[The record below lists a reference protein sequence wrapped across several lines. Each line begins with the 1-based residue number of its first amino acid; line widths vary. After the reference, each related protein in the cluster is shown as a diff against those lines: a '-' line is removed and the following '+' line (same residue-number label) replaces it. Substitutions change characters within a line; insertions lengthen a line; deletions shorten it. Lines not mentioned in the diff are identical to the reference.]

1 MGLFLLMGG
10 TSCTEK
16 EDLNTDPGT
25 GEVIAVDQCIADY
38 NANIEVY
45 QQLAAGKSSVID
57 CLQEGEKYRLV
68 LSDRSSV
75 TAYAAA
81 EAPADIPVFGIDAQG
96 YWIYSLEGERETLTD
111 LKGEP
116 VAALPKTGKG
126 VMTPQLKLSEE
137 AFWMVSFNGLQW
149 KPLSKAPVT
158 DLNGKRAAD
167 FAFYRNIEL
176 NTVTGEINLY
186 PQLGEYAVQGI
197 SEYMNTTLA
206 WRKYVMQAEDNVLLD
221 FSYAGYKHGEV
232 APPEAASLGYKV
244 IDMQEEMNRRKLSAR
259 ETLIQVLQENKLNRD
274 PVTGKNQGNPN
285 AQIVIYFPAG
295 DYVLHDDSD
304 NTLVEGSSNTDLDS
318 KGNNTSSSIFIHGG
332 NLVIRGDGRGK
343 TRLIMATP
351 NLPTNPNVMYSSPD
365 MLSIKHNSEISKLCD
380 VVSDAEKGSF
390 SVEVSAPELIQ
401 VGDWVCL
408 HLKNNNAEL
417 VAQELKPYAWES
429 TMGNIAKEG
438 VQVRDFHQVVAKKG
452 NALVF
457 KEPIMHEVE
466 KKWGWEICKYPH
478 YENVGVED
486 LTFVG
491 YAKPDFRHHGNWRD
505 DGAYKPISMSR
516 LTNSWI
522 RRVDFESVSEALS
535 IISSA
540 NVSAYD
546 VNITGNRGHAAMR
559 SAGSSRVFIGAV
571 TDRTQG
577 PLVSNPGR
585 IDPEAGQYH
594 ACGVSK
600 QSMGAVIWNVKW
612 GLDACFEAHATQPRA
627 TLIDR
632 CSGGFHQSR
641 QGGDADQVPNHLN
654 DLVIWNMHTE
664 REPEI
669 ASNGNR
675 PANGEYDWW
684 RSGWKYWKILPPVIV
699 GYHGEPV
706 RFVQEQVRLDES
718 HGTKVEPESLYEA
731 QLKLR
736 LGYVPA
742 WLNELK

>member
-38 NANIEVY
+38 NANIEAY
-45 QQLAAGKSSVID
+45 QQLAARKSSVID

-68 LSDRSSV
+68 LSDRLSV

-81 EAPADIPVFGIDAQG
+81 EVPADIPVFGIDAQG

-176 NTVTGEINLY
+176 NTVTGEINLH

-285 AQIVIYFPAG
+285 AKIVIYFPAG

-365 MLSIKHNSEISKLCD
+365 MLS
-380 VVSDAEKGSF
+380 
-390 SVEVSAPELIQ
+390 
-401 VGDWVCL
+401 GD
-408 HLKNNNAEL
+408 
-417 VAQELKPYAWES
+417 
-429 TMGNIAKEG
+429 G
-438 VQVRDFHQVVAKKG
+438 
-452 NALVF
+452 
-457 KEPIMHEVE
+457 
-466 KKWGWEICKYPH
+466 
-478 YENVGVED
+478 
-486 LTFVG
+486 
-491 YAKPDFRHHGNWRD
+491 
-505 DGAYKPISMSR
+505 
-516 LTNSWI
+516 
-522 RRVDFESVSEALS
+522 
-535 IISSA
+535 
-540 NVSAYD
+540 
-546 VNITGNRGHAAMR
+546 R
-559 SAGSSRVFIGAV
+559 SGC
-571 TDRTQG
+571 Q
-577 PLVSNPGR
+577 
-585 IDPEAGQYH
+585 
-594 ACGVSK
+594 
-600 QSMGAVIWNVKW
+600 W
-612 GLDACFEAHATQPRA
+612 
-627 TLIDR
+627 
-632 CSGGFHQSR
+632 SGGHC
-641 QGGDADQVPNHLN
+641 
-654 DLVIWNMHTE
+654 I
-664 REPEI
+664 
-669 ASNGNR
+669 
-675 PANGEYDWW
+675 
-684 RSGWKYWKILPPVIV
+684 
-699 GYHGEPV
+699 
-706 RFVQEQVRLDES
+706 
-718 HGTKVEPESLYEA
+718 
-731 QLKLR
+731 
-736 LGYVPA
+736 
-742 WLNELK
+742 